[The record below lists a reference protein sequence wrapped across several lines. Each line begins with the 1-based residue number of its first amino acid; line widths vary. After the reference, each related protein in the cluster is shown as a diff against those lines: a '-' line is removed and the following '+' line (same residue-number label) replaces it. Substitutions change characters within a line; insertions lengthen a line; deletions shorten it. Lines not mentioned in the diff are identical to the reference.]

1 MIGKQMI
8 EGAATADIGDSLLD
22 AYTSAM
28 PIWRRSFTDGTQKYG
43 LLFPDMFC
51 LGMRVKRGKLRRP
64 AFDRCLA
71 KGVLHCNVWE
81 GPQLPLAFDIK

>member
-28 PIWRRSFTDGTQKYG
+28 PIWRRSFTAIG
-43 LLFPDMFC
+43 LSGEPERNIVNKIARGSSTAVFLVQC
-51 LGMRVKRGKLRRP
+51 LRAVGAIPFIWKTTVG
-64 AFDRCLA
+64 A
-71 KGVLHCNVWE
+71 
-81 GPQLPLAFDIK
+81 